1 MRRVIVEHVLR
12 DVTNRVWT
20 GPNPRVVH
28 VATMT
33 GWPVVWLE
41 VDALVPDMDDPVY
54 RSTEIGFDVI
64 VSGQTSPGVR
74 PYHRHV
80 GSTVVGDRMLHVYLV
95 TGEAT
100 SAQVLE
106 HRRAEAMRVLRRSSP
121 GEALRMR
128 VINRDRQRC
137 RFCGNGLSFNVAS
150 STIPSDRRATYVILD
165 LWDEVVDDNV
175 YLACERCATVK
186 GIRTLDESGLTL
198 LPEPRPGLAA
208 RGDAKVRFTS
218 ADGDVDLELSA
229 PYRVVV
235 EGPKR

>member
-1 MRRVIVEHVLR
+1 MIVEHVLR
-12 DVTNRVWT
+12 DVANRVRT

-28 VATMT
+28 VSTVD

-54 RSTEIGFDVI
+54 RSTEIVFDVV
-64 VSGQTSPGVR
+64 VSGQPSPGVR

-80 GSTVVGDRMLHVYLV
+80 GSTAVADRMLHVYLV

-106 HRRAEAMRVLRRSSP
+106 HRRSEAMRVLRRSAP

-137 RFCGNGLSFNVAS
+137 RFCGNGLSFNLAS
-150 STIPSDRRATYVILD
+150 STVPSDRRATYVILD
-165 LWDEVVDDNV
+165 LWDEVDDDNV
-175 YLACERCATVK
+175 YLSCERCCTRK
-186 GIRTLDESGLTL
+186 GIRTLAEANMKL
-198 LPEPRPGLAA
+198 LPEPRTGLRPGSDATVRYTTA
-208 RGDAKVRFTS
+208 EGDTV
-218 ADGDVDLELSA
+218 VLSA
-229 PYRVVV
+229 MRVVLTD
-235 EGPKR
+235 GRDQ